1 MANESL
7 QQLRK
12 APGLAEIPEELLGHA
27 LRHGSYVRERGLD
40 ELESN
45 QRLEFLGDAVLDVV
59 FADLLY
65 RKHPELPEGDLTRLK
80 AALVRKS
87 ALARV
92 ANEMGLGKALLLGR
106 GEEATGGR
114 RKASLLADALEALIG
129 AVFVGG
135 GWEAARNFVMEH
147 FSSVL
152 AEAENAESLRDNK
165 SSLQELLQG
174 QGIKPPAYR
183 VVRTE
188 GPPHSRRF
196 CVEALLDGSVI
207 GTGEGRSKQAA
218 EQAAAAVAL
227 EAVDEWLP
235 QQ

>member
-1 MANESL
+1 MPNESL
-7 QQLRK
+7 RQLRK
-12 APGLAEIPEELLGHA
+12 AFGLAGIPEELLGQA
-27 LRHGSYVRERGLD
+27 LRHGSYVRERGLN

-65 RKHPELPEGDLTRLK
+65 RTHPELPEGDLTRLK

-92 ANEMGLGKALLLGR
+92 ANDMGLGKALLLGR

-114 RKASLLADALEALIG
+114 EKASLLADALEALIG
-129 AVFVGG
+129 AVFIAG
-135 GWEAARNFVMEH
+135 GWEAARDFVTEH

-152 AEAENAESLRDNK
+152 AEAENSDSLRDDK

-174 QGIKPPAYR
+174 QGIEPPTYR
-183 VVRTE
+183 VVRTD

-196 CVEALLDGSVI
+196 SVEAILNGSVI

-218 EQAAAAVAL
+218 EQAAAAMAL

-235 QQ
+235 EQ

>member
-1 MANESL
+1 MPNESL

-12 APGLAEIPEELLGHA
+12 AFGLAGIPEELLGQA
-27 LRHGSYVRERGLD
+27 LRHGSYVRERGLN

-65 RKHPELPEGDLTRLK
+65 RTHPELPEGDLTRLK

-92 ANEMGLGKALLLGR
+92 ANDMGLGEVLLLGR

-114 RKASLLADALEALIG
+114 EKASLLADALEALIG
-129 AVFVGG
+129 AVFIAG
-135 GWEAARNFVMEH
+135 GWEAARDFVTEH

-152 AEAENAESLRDNK
+152 AEAEDSDSLRDDK

-174 QGIKPPAYR
+174 QGIEPPTYR
-183 VVRTE
+183 VVRTD

-196 CVEALLDGSVI
+196 SVEAILNGSVI

-218 EQAAAAVAL
+218 EQAAAAMAL

-235 QQ
+235 E